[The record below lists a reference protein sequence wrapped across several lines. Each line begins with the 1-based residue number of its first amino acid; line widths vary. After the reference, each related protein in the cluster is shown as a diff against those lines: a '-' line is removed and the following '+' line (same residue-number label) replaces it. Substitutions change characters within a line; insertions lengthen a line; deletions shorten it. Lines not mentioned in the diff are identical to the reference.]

1 MTIPE
6 TKAKTLRWYILRTL
20 LRKEI
25 SRHLANRGG
34 LILAGLLVVVA
45 LLSSIF
51 GKTTNGMESG
61 NLTASVHNCY
71 IEYWQDDPWI
81 KHLEAHV
88 PDELRG
94 SMRFRHVDRAI
105 TVNETLVY
113 PPGTGA
119 IQIRPNGNQGGQQRY
134 LVWLWQP
141 GGDENALAPF
151 ESWFWKESY
160 EYFQEQAAPALAES
174 GEISAQAPILEQ
186 RRTALT
192 GGLDART
199 GITTALVLF
208 AVFFVCVYLLP
219 SLTCEERERGV
230 LMAQALSP
238 ASAREILAAKFLFYP
253 IVGMALASLLAGL
266 HQPAVL
272 RQPFFWF
279 ALTVSACG
287 SLGVG
292 MSIASLAKTQRAA
305 SMGALCYMMVVT
317 LLIFVCQ
324 QTNIPYLPY
333 IALEYHCPRML
344 HAALTGTIVWYHWA
358 HLLCAWVLSVFWAI
372 LATSL
377 FRRSGWQ

>member
-1 MTIPE
+1 MLPPE
-6 TKAKTLRWYILRTL
+6 SKTKTLRWFILRTL
-20 LRKEI
+20 LKKEI

-34 LILAGLLVVVA
+34 LILAGLLIVVA
-45 LLSSIF
+45 LLSSQF
-51 GKTTNGMESG
+51 GQNTKGIDSG
-61 NLTASVHNCY
+61 NLTANVHNCFVD
-71 IEYWQDDPWI
+71 YWQKDAWVE
-81 KHLEAHV
+81 HLEENV
-88 PDELRG
+88 PDELR
-94 SMRFRHVDRAI
+94 SSLRFRQVPRAMADH
-105 TVNETLVY
+105 EQLVY

-119 IQIRPNGNQGGQQRY
+119 IQIRPNGAEAGQSRY
-134 LVWLWQP
+134 LIWFWQP
-141 GGDENALAPF
+141 SGDENGLAPF

-160 EYFQEQAAPALAES
+160 AYFQEQAAPILAES
-174 GEISAQAPILEQ
+174 GDLATQAPILEQ
-186 RRTALT
+186 RRTALS
-192 GGLDART
+192 GGLDAKT

-230 LMAQALSP
+230 LVAQALSP
-238 ASAREILAAKFLFYP
+238 ATAREILAAKFLFYP

-266 HQPAVL
+266 NQPSVL

-317 LLIFVCQ
+317 LFVFVCQ
-324 QTNIPYLPY
+324 QTNVPYVPYL
-333 IALEYHCPRML
+333 ALEYHCPRML
-344 HAALTGTIVWYHWA
+344 HAALTGTIAWFHWA

-377 FRRSGWQ
+377 FRRYGWQ